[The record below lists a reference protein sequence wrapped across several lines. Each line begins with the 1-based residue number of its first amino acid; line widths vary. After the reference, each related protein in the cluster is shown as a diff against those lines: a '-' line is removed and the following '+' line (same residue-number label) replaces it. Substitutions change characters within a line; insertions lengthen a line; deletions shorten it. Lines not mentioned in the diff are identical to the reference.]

1 MYAAVAAL
9 LLELARRRDLFGCH
23 RDRLARTE
31 QAGSLW
37 LLNGDRL
44 IVLTENTGDHRDAH
58 RGAADLP
65 PQAERA
71 WP

>member
-1 MYAAVAAL
+1 
-9 LLELARRRDLFGCH
+9 
-23 RDRLARTE
+23 
-31 QAGSLW
+31 LW